1 METTTLLKYFL
12 PKEFSQHFDLTEITE
27 SGKQLTLSLDE
38 KNGKPLELAD
48 KPLESKGFSP
58 AVFIQDFPIRDHQ
71 VLLKVRRRIWRNKQS
86 GKTYSKSYQLTH
98 EGTSYTAEFAAFLK
112 AMVR

>member
-12 PKEFSQHFDLTEITE
+12 PKEFAQHFDLTDIFE
-27 SGKQLTLSLDE
+27 SDKQLTLSLDE
-38 KNGKPLELAD
+38 KNLKPLELAE

-58 AVFIQDFPIRDHQ
+58 PVFIQDFPIRDHQ
-71 VLLKVRRRIWRNKQS
+71 VLLKVKRRIWRDKQT
-86 GKTYSKSYQLTH
+86 GKTYNKSYQLTH

-112 AMVR
+112 SIG